1 MWSCLTCAGS
11 QYRLGHGSVLHACC
25 HVGAG
30 PLLLV
35 LHSAVFRAI
44 QPCGDVQWMAR
55 YCLPP
60 PHGASHADHEYT
72 PSGVSSGAGLAV
84 GDAVAV
90 TLLVSELV
98 SLDDGVAD
106 AVRVGVRVS
115 VRVSVGVWVWEL
127 LTAADTD
134 VVTV

>member
-1 MWSCLTCAGS
+1 M
-11 QYRLGHGSVLHACC
+11 
-25 HVGAG
+25 
-30 PLLLV
+30 V

-60 PHGASHADHEYT
+60 PHGASHADHALADHEYT
-72 PSGVSSGAGLAV
+72 PSGVASGAGLAV

-115 VRVSVGVWVWEL
+115 VRVSVGVWVREP